1 MQIFVWSVLG
11 VSAIIMYLRRPQ
23 EPEPEPI
30 DLQPTNTTRRV
41 VKFKIRC
48 VKPANKET
56 QTVPEWNSPMSEG
69 SDMFSFDE
77 DYLKRK

>member
-1 MQIFVWSVLG
+1 MEIIVWTILG
-11 VSAIIMYLRRPQ
+11 AGAILLYLRRPQ
-23 EPEPEPI
+23 EPKPETI

-56 QTVPEWNSPMSEG
+56 QTTPEWDSPMSE
-69 SDMFSFDE
+69 SPDMFTFDE